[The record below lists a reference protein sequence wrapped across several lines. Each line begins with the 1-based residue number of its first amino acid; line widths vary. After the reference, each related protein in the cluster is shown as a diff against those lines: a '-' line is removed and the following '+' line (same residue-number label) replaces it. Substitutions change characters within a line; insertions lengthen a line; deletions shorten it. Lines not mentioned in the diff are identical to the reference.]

1 MDLDWVSFKRDSIT
15 SLDSLPFILIR
26 VTGGLRLI
34 PDAGHTLDCHRV
46 NTDRQSSI
54 HTHIQSMVEL
64 KPTAIAIVGKV
75 MISELDYKSMRCLY
89 QQALS
94 LHLIKPYLHLK

>member
-26 VTGGLRLI
+26 ATGELRLI

-46 NTDRQSSI
+46 NIDRQSTI
-54 HTHIQSMVEL
+54 HTHIQSMVES
-64 KPTAIAIVGKV
+64 KPTAPDTPAQTNNVTP
-75 MISELDYKSMRCLY
+75 SMHWE
-89 QQALS
+89 
-94 LHLIKPYLHLK
+94 HLTEDCKRFHR